1 VFNPVLPHGARH
13 TQLIVAYVV
22 RHFHA
27 GEQVVTV
34 HFVVRQKAILLIEA
48 YDHIGVLDQALV
60 SNVCGRATIGRQ
72 ASI

>member
-1 VFNPVLPHGARH
+1 MFNVFNPVLLHGARH
-13 TQLIVAYVV
+13 TQL

-34 HFVVRQKAILLIEA
+34 HFAVRQKAILLIEA
-48 YDHIGVLDQALV
+48 YDHIGVLAQALV
-60 SNVCGRATIGRQ
+60 SNVCGRATIGWQ